1 MQINGT
7 TLNERQAHIVRT
19 ALIRE
24 QGRVLDAMR
33 MLDMPAVNPNALDHI
48 IGALILTIDEISNLI
63 NLANAEQEGD
73 AK

>member
-33 MLDMPAVNPNALDHI
+33 MLDMPAVNPKARDHI
-48 IGALILTIDEISNLI
+48 SGAFTLTIDEIGTLI
-63 NLANAEQEGD
+63 DLTHQEGAD
-73 AK
+73 K

>member
-33 MLDMPAVNPNALDHI
+33 MLDMPAVHPKAREHVA
-48 IGALILTIDEISNLI
+48 GALILTIDEISNLI
-63 NLANAEQEGD
+63 DLINEDQE
-73 AK
+73 ATK